1 MCAVLGLTSPSV
13 RLTATPNT
21 RLNTGCIVKCT
32 VQSSQCIAMRCTL
45 QCTTRTEH
53 TAQVWRRDAHRSGT
67 CSVIK
72 PTGPPSAD
80 DIWGINLT
88 RPVSSQI
95 YSAMLLGRLSCYHT
109 DCGLLVIGFPI
120 PWLDHFHCEGGCIFS
135 WMFTEGVKTQRSSQY
150 WIHYKRERLFGINN
164 TIKCWVFQN
173 LDTKC

>member
-1 MCAVLGLTSPSV
+1 MYDVLGLTSPSV

-32 VQSSQCIAMRCTL
+32 VQSS

-120 PWLDHFHCEGGCIFS
+120 PWLDHFHWEVTLFHGWSLKEWKLKQVHNIEFIKKGRDYLAL
-135 WMFTEGVKTQRSSQY
+135 T
-150 WIHYKRERLFGINN
+150 IHV
-164 TIKCWVFQN
+164 KCWVFQM
-173 LDTKC
+173 LMYF